1 MNLDYSAF
9 TKLIMYLIFGNI
21 MAWYQLQGQFLTNPF
36 FKQLFSKDLAVV
48 VLGLPIGWLFW
59 RSATL
64 SYEIF
69 GGVWNVRLIGFGV
82 GTLVF
87 GIMTMLILR
96 ELPTWH
102 TVISIVLAV
111 AIIMLQLANIE

>member
-1 MNLDYSAF
+1 MNLDHNLL
-9 TKLIMYLIFGNI
+9 TKLISYLVIGNM
-21 MAWYQLQGQFLTNPF
+21 MAWYQLQGQFLSNPF
-36 FKQLFSKDLAVV
+36 FKQLFSKDIAVV

-82 GTLVF
+82 GTFVF
-87 GIMTMLILR
+87 GVMTMLILK
-96 ELPTWH
+96 ELPSWH
-102 TVISIVLAV
+102 TVISIVLAA
-111 AIIMLQLANIE
+111 AIIMLQLANIK

>member
-1 MNLDYSAF
+1 MNIDYSLA
-9 TKLIMYLIFGNI
+9 TRLILYLMLGNI

-36 FKQLFSKDLAVV
+36 FKQLFSKDIAVV
-48 VLGLPIGWLFW
+48 FLGLPIGWLFW
-59 RSATL
+59 RSTTL

-87 GIMTMLILR
+87 AIMTMGILK
-96 ELPTWH
+96 ELPSWH

-111 AIIMLQLANIE
+111 AIIMLQLANIK